1 MRRETLIGLLSLY
14 SPEQQQNEDNDQD
27 DSQRAGREISPASAV
42 RPRRQ
47 HADQH
52 EQQDDDQDRSE
63 LMIFSRLVRA
73 NVKLYLRPPN
83 RVRRPLPTAAIPDR
97 THPEATMAR
106 SRQSR
111 RKGLNRDFPDRIL
124 PRAENA
130 SRPGYRGPSG
140 LWLGHCM
147 AIFWWFD
154 RIERAR
160 FGIPC
165 CAVACESGG
174 CAIESRL
181 PSPPPIV
188 SDCTRSS
195 RTPRARRSTSGGR
208 G

>member
-1 MRRETLIGLLSLY
+1 MIRMVPRLITLSKL
-14 SPEQQQNEDNDQD
+14 
-27 DSQRAGREISPASAV
+27 DSQCASRHFRLPNRAS
-42 RPRRQ
+42 
-47 HADQH
+47 
-52 EQQDDDQDRSE
+52 
-63 LMIFSRLVRA
+63 
-73 NVKLYLRPPN
+73 RPP
-83 RVRRPLPTAAIPDR
+83 PTAAIPDR

-165 CAVACESGG
+165 CAVACRSLEDAQSNLVY
-174 CAIESRL
+174 RL
-181 PSPPPIV
+181 RR
-188 SDCTRSS
+188 RSS
-195 RTPRARRSTSGGR
+195 AIARGHRGPQEPAEARLAGADDPSERRGIGHLGDHGR
-208 G
+208 GGQIQDLRVALAGAAHV